1 MRENATKASRCS
13 KGRYRNRL
21 TTQYTRTANP
31 GIMLI
36 RNPQESKLAHCE
48 FNGKMGTPGLCPE
61 VITAAAR
68 IKTLTQRGRENRTRE
83 TNFKPLITFSKSSRG
98 SDRLLRMKFSELRQP
113 DGERVRIFGTIIGPS
128 TALEWP
134 WHSRKQNFA
143 FKQADDSRF
152 GALRWND
159 GAAMAVVACRGEAYV
174 DGSLPAQISNPWWY
188 LAKARLLPMVEIAR

>member
-98 SDRLLRMKFSELRQP
+98 SDRLLRMKFSELRQSAS
-113 DGERVRIFGTIIGPS
+113 ERVRIFGTIIGLS

-143 FKQADDSRF
+143 SSRRMTA
-152 GALRWND
+152 GSGLSGGTTVPRWR
-159 GAAMAVVACRGEAYV
+159 VWQCRGEAYV
-174 DGSLPAQISNPWWY
+174 HGSLPAQNSEPP
-188 LAKARLLPMVEIAR
+188 ATGSRSSTRGTQTS